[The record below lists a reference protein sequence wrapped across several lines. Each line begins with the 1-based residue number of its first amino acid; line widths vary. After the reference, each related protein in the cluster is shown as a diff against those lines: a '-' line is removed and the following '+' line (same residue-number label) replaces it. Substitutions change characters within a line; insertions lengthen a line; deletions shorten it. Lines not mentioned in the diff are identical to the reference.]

1 MVLACA
7 GVPSVA
13 AQAQEASQTA
23 PRRIYRVGDPGMS
36 YPVLV
41 REVSPSY
48 TSEGLRARLQGVVA
62 LDVIIEAD
70 GSVSDVQVADSLD
83 RTFGLDQ
90 RAIEAAKLWRFEPAR
105 FNGQPVRVRVRLE
118 LEFRLRPQGDERQ
131 TARSDFEAGASL
143 ATAPGVRA
151 PIVKRSVQPSYT
163 AAAMEQ
169 KIQGVVSLD
178 VVVMPDGRVDRVRVV
193 RSLNA
198 EAGLDDAAVAAA
210 RRWVFEPGTLNGVPV
225 PVIVR
230 IELEF
235 RLR

>member
-1 MVLACA
+1 
-7 GVPSVA
+7 
-13 AQAQEASQTA
+13 
-23 PRRIYRVGDPGMS
+23 
-36 YPVLV
+36 
-41 REVSPSY
+41 
-48 TSEGLRARLQGVVA
+48 
-62 LDVIIEAD
+62 
-70 GSVSDVQVADSLD
+70 
-83 RTFGLDQ
+83 
-90 RAIEAAKLWRFEPAR
+90 
-105 FNGQPVRVRVRLE
+105 
-118 LEFRLRPQGDERQ
+118 
-131 TARSDFEAGASL
+131 
-143 ATAPGVRA
+143 
-151 PIVKRSVQPSYT
+151 
-163 AAAMEQ
+163 MEQ

>member
-13 AQAQEASQTA
+13 AQAQEASQAA

-105 FNGQPVRVRVRLE
+105 FNGQPVPVRVRLE
-118 LEFRLRPQGDERQ
+118 P
-131 TARSDFEAGASL
+131 APSDFEAGASL

-151 PIVKRSVQPSYT
+151 PTVKRSVQPSYT
-163 AAAMEQ
+163 SAAMEQ

-198 EAGLDDAAVAAA
+198 QAGLDDAAVAAA